1 MMGLM
6 NRLWG
11 IIALV
16 VLALLVLAATIGVNE
31 FVSRFAAPYLYSS
44 LNDVPQNNVGL
55 VLGTSKRASSGGP
68 NLFFEARMDAAAA
81 LYKAGKVEYLLVSG
95 DNGED
100 SYNEPSDMR
109 EALVGRGVPKG
120 RIYLDYA
127 GFRTLD
133 SVLRAREVFG
143 QSRFTVVSQA
153 FHNERAVFIAR
164 HFGLEVVGFNAADVG
179 GAAGARVNDREIL
192 ARTQLVLDLYVLNT
206 QPRFYGPRVPI
217 P

>member
-1 MMGLM
+1 MKRRWWGWIAVAGLV
-6 NRLWG
+6 
-11 IIALV
+11 A
-16 VLALLVLAATIGVNE
+16 LVLAGTLGVNE
-31 FVSRFAAPYLYSS
+31 FVSRVAAPYLYSS
-44 LNDVPQNNVGL
+44 LNDVPENDVAL

-81 LYKAGKVEYLLVSG
+81 LYRAGKVKYLLVSG
-95 DNGED
+95 DNGEEA
-100 SYNEPSDMR
+100 YNEPSDMQG
-109 EALVGRGVPKG
+109 ALVARGVPKE

-164 HFGLEVVGFNAADVG
+164 HYGIEAIGFNAADVG
-179 GAAGARVNDREIL
+179 GSAGAQVNAREVL
-192 ARTQLVLDLYVLNT
+192 ARVQVVLDLYVLNT
-206 QPRFYGPRVPI
+206 QPKFYGPKVAI